1 MRQINQCPDVE
12 LDHLELVIEIEFD
25 EIAHRAEAG
34 VVDEHVD
41 LELAFFVSSKSCAP
55 ASGCRRSSARYCARM
70 LVKRPSS
77 LQSAMSLSSER
88 ATRKTFLPRAASFLA
103 KAAPMPD
110 DAPVMRVV
118 FICSARLRRFSLG
131 KCSSQADPVR

>member
-1 MRQINQCPDVE
+1 
-12 LDHLELVIEIEFD
+12 
-25 EIAHRAEAG
+25 
-34 VVDEHVD
+34 
-41 LELAFFVSSKSCAP
+41 
-55 ASGCRRSSARYCARM
+55 M

-110 DAPVMRVV
+110 DAQYEGRVH
-118 FICSARLRRFSLG
+118 L
-131 KCSSQADPVR
+131 

>member
-1 MRQINQCPDVE
+1 
-12 LDHLELVIEIEFD
+12 
-25 EIAHRAEAG
+25 
-34 VVDEHVD
+34 
-41 LELAFFVSSKSCAP
+41 
-55 ASGCRRSSARYCARM
+55 M

-118 FICSARLRRFSLG
+118 FIYDVKPQITQMTQISFCVIRIICGLN
-131 KCSSQADPVR
+131 